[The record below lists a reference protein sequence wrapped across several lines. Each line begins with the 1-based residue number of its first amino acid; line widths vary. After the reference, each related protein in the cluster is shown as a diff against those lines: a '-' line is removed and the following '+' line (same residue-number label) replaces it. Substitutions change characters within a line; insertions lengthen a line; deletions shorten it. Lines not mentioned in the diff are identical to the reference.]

1 MVDDHKH
8 CIVCG
13 RVVTPDKLFDSPEC
27 EERFR
32 LQQRRV
38 SRMRMY
44 LFLMV
49 GALFLLIILLSFARA
64 V

>member
-1 MVDDHKH
+1 MVEDHKH

-13 RVVTPDKLFDSPEC
+13 RVVTSDRLFDSPEC
-27 EERFR
+27 EERFK

-44 LFLMV
+44 MVLMV
-49 GALFLLIILLSFARA
+49 AALFLLIILLSFARA
-64 V
+64 A

>member
-1 MVDDHKH
+1 MVENHKH

-13 RVVTPDKLFDSPEC
+13 RVVTSDGLFDTPEC

-32 LQQRRV
+32 LQQRRI

-49 GALFLLIILLSFARA
+49 GALILLIILAR
-64 V
+64 VV

>member
-13 RVVTPDKLFDSPEC
+13 RVVSPDKMFCSPEC
-27 EERFR
+27 EERFKM
-32 LQQRRV
+32 QQKRV

-44 LFLMV
+44 MMLMV
-49 GALFLLIILLSFARA
+49 GALFLLVIVVSLMSK
-64 V
+64 

>member
-1 MVDDHKH
+1 MVEDHKH

-13 RVVTPDKLFDSPEC
+13 RVVSPDKLFDSPEC

-32 LQQRRV
+32 LQQKRV

-44 LFLMV
+44 LMLMM
-49 GALFLLIILLSFARA
+49 GALILLIILVRVL
-64 V
+64 

>member
-13 RVVTPDKLFDSPEC
+13 RVVSLDKLLCSPEC
-27 EERFR
+27 EERFKM
-32 LQQRRV
+32 QQKRV

-44 LFLMV
+44 MMLMV
-49 GALFLLIILLSFARA
+49 GALFLLIILTSLIRAR
-64 V
+64 

>member
-13 RVVTPDKLFDSPEC
+13 RVVSSDKLFDSPEC
-27 EERFR
+27 EERFK

-44 LFLMV
+44 MLLMV
-49 GALFLLIILLSFARA
+49 GALFLLIIVTSLIRA
-64 V
+64 G

>member
-13 RVVTPDKLFDSPEC
+13 RVVSSDKLFDSLEC
-27 EERFR
+27 EERFK
-32 LQQRRV
+32 LQQRRI

-44 LFLMV
+44 LMLML
-49 GALFLLIILLSFARA
+49 GALILLIVLAR
-64 V
+64 VV